1 MVLGVT
7 AGHFTA
13 NVGVLGDGG
22 ERGSSRSAALTLA
35 GFVAPAVAVEA
46 LPRVVAFV
54 GAGAVLACLVRPAGK
69 GAARR
74 FDGRVVL
81 FA

>member
-7 AGHFTA
+7 AGHFTG

-22 ERGSSRSAALTLA
+22 ERGSLA